1 MHVRQ
6 KRVKI
11 QLEYFATIVDACMRP
26 VMEMY
31 AHLTTA
37 IAVRINMPKYD
48 YKCESC
54 SSVVEITRSFDED
67 SSPMCT
73 ACNTTMTRQW
83 NVTAAIFRGGGWGG
97 K

>member
-1 MHVRQ
+1 
-6 KRVKI
+6 
-11 QLEYFATIVDACMRP
+11 
-26 VMEMY
+26 
-31 AHLTTA
+31 
-37 IAVRINMPKYD
+37 MPKYD